1 MSLRTALSIG
11 LGLIVLCILAGIAV
25 YPQLPERVASHWNAA
40 GQVDGYM
47 PRFWGVAIFPLTL
60 VAVFVILSLIPVID
74 PMKANIARFE
84 RYYAGFTVTIMAYL
98 AYAYGLTLA
107 RNLGVRFDLMPA
119 LVPAIAVLTFAAGV
133 MMEHAEQNWFIGI
146 RTPWTLSSQTVWKK
160 THLLGGRLFKIAG
173 VATLAGILLPSTWA
187 WVWILGVLAAASS
200 YPIVYSYVE
209 YRKEIR

>member
-1 MSLRTALSIG
+1 MSLRTALCIG
-11 LGLIVLCILAGIAV
+11 LGLIVLCVLAGAAV
-25 YPQLPERVASHWNAA
+25 YPQLPERVASHWNAN

-47 PRFWGVAIFPLTL
+47 SRFWGVAVFPITL
-60 VAVFVILSLIPVID
+60 VVVFAIFAAIPVID
-74 PMKANIARFE
+74 PLKANIARFE
-84 RYYAGFTVTIMAYL
+84 RYYAGFIVAMMTYL
-98 AYAYGLTLA
+98 AYGYGLTLA

-119 LVPAIAVLTFAAGV
+119 LVPAIAALTFAAGV

-173 VATLAGILLPSTWA
+173 VVMLAGILLPSVWA
-187 WVWILGVLAAASS
+187 LVWIMVVLMAAST

>member
-1 MSLRTALSIG
+1 MSRFW
-11 LGLIVLCILAGIAV
+11 GIAV
-25 YPQLPERVASHWNAA
+25 
-40 GQVDGYM
+40 
-47 PRFWGVAIFPLTL
+47 FPITL
-60 VAVFVILSLIPVID
+60 IVVFAILSVIPVID

-84 RYYAGFTVTIMAYL
+84 RYYAGFIVIIMAYL
-98 AYAYGLTLA
+98 AYVYGLTLA
-107 RNLGVRFDLMPA
+107 WNLGVRFDLIPA

-173 VATLAGILLPSTWA
+173 MATLAGLLLPSNWA
-187 WVWILGVLAAASS
+187 LVWVLAPLMAASI